1 MSGAAGSYF
10 VVRELERR
18 AVNAHALCRL
28 LRECSEQV
36 EYFSRSAAD
45 ILSNCDIS
53 LLQDCG
59 YYANKAPDSFLEL
72 FESCEILCP
81 KSRAIVLEFARD
93 FGKNYREEQI
103 KRCRY
108 YLERMS
114 TQESELN
121 SALPTQKKL
130 AFSLLLSLTLIAV
143 ILLV

>member
-1 MSGAAGSYF
+1 
-10 VVRELERR
+10 
-18 AVNAHALCRL
+18 
-28 LRECSEQV
+28 
-36 EYFSRSAAD
+36 
-45 ILSNCDIS
+45 
-53 LLQDCG
+53 
-59 YYANKAPDSFLEL
+59 
-72 FESCEILCP
+72 
-81 KSRAIVLEFARD
+81 VLEFARD